1 MKKEAYIFDI
11 DGTLALKG
19 DRSPYDYSKVL
30 EDKPNTPIIRI
41 ASLIQNRTKILFV
54 SGRPN
59 TCYDETVAWLG
70 KHLLRSSYSPDFC
83 NLFMRDPSRDPVHA
97 KRKDSIVKEE
107 IYREQI
113 EPFYD
118 VLAVFD
124 DRNQVVDMWRSLG
137 LTCLQVA
144 PGDF

>member
-1 MKKEAYIFDI
+1 MKIPAYIFDI

-30 EDKPNTPIIRI
+30 EDKPNIPIIRI
-41 ASLIQNRTKILFV
+41 AWDLAETNRILFC
-54 SGRPN
+54 SGRPD
-59 TCYDETVAWLG
+59 TCRQDTRDWLF
-70 KHLLRSSYSPDFC
+70 KHMVSPAFFPAEN

-97 KRKDSIVKEE
+97 QRKDSIVKEE

-113 EPFYD
+113 EPFYE

-124 DRNQVVDMWRSLG
+124 DRNQVVEMWRSLG

-144 PGDF
+144 PGAF